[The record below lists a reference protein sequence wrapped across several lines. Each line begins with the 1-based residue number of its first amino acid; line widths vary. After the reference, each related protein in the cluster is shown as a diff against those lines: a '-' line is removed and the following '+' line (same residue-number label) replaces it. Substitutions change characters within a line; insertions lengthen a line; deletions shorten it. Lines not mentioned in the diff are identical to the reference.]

1 VKLFKTTTPHQLFD
15 ESLRVEIDGNSPE
28 LAETTELNGQTILP
42 APLSPNGEQPRP
54 DAKTSSADRR
64 RIFKQIIVKC
74 VLQLLLI
81 ETTNDLLRNDEVYNT
96 IPPEHLLRLMGVLDH
111 SYQFARMFNDDKE
124 LRTGLW
130 KVGFMKHL
138 PNLLKQESS
147 SASTLVH
154 ILLRMYYDPR
164 PEHQAARPQIAER
177 LMPLALGVLQ
187 DYNKLRTDTQGKN
200 IIAWT
205 PVVGEILD
213 GFCRFDDKAFGR
225 YLPAI
230 YPLATDL
237 LGRDVSPEIRQSL
250 KTYFTRVGAKFQ
262 IT

>member
-1 VKLFKTTTPHQLFD
+1 
-15 ESLRVEIDGNSPE
+15 
-28 LAETTELNGQTILP
+28 
-42 APLSPNGEQPRP
+42 
-54 DAKTSSADRR
+54 
-64 RIFKQIIVKC
+64 
-74 VLQLLLI
+74 
-81 ETTNDLLRNDEVYNT
+81 LLRNDEVYNT